1 MNATPTKQDFLAS
14 TQFYPTYNAP
24 LEELPIYF
32 TYNGIPHKGM
42 PAHTRVT
49 HELTDA
55 NILRATYTATL
66 EAGLEVQ
73 LTYREYR
80 DYPVR
85 EWVASFTNIG
95 CADTPIL
102 EQVQIGGRLP
112 GKFTDFVWSN
122 GDTCRDDGYEWFT
135 ETLKITDTPFREL
148 TIGPT
153 DGTSCNGAAP
163 YMTLHM
169 DDYSVR
175 MGIGWTGMWFATVSK
190 TFDNIAAYSL
200 GQKRCHMSLHPGETM
215 RTPQLT
221 ALIYTGDEDHGRNLW
236 RRWYL
241 AHILPRENGQP
252 LQPYVCYHN
261 WMCEG
266 KPEHTAATEE
276 NQCGAI
282 DRYLAHGI
290 RPDIWW
296 IDAGWYPCDYN
307 WPHIGTWVP
316 DPPRFPNGLGP
327 IGKKCD
333 ENGIRFLLWFEPE
346 RVSGGTWL
354 TDNHPEWILYAKDE
368 AGNPVGDGLLNLGD
382 PEAWSWLVN
391 HVDGLIKE
399 SHIRV
404 YRQDFNFC
412 PIGNWIAAEAED
424 RIGAAENLHV
434 QGYLAYWD
442 ELILR
447 NPGLW
452 IDSCASGGRRNDLD
466 TMRRAV
472 PLHYTDVGYGN
483 HPIKQKQHRALFEW
497 IPYFRAHNMSWDN
510 EDGTYGGNRPVD
522 EFAFQCAMAPALTS
536 MTSYLSEDEAFA
548 IDRKMVPL
556 WREAAQVMLRGDY
569 YPLTE
574 CRKDAA
580 DWYAMQFDDSDA
592 GDGFVQVVRNVR
604 VAEDTFVLKLH
615 VEAGKVY
622 TFTDRLTGDS
632 FTKSAAEL
640 EAGVEVKLEPRSG
653 VVLFYTYA

>member
-14 TQFYPTYNAP
+14 TKVYPTYNAP
-24 LEELPIYF
+24 LSALPLHFI
-32 TYNGIPHKGM
+32 YNGKEYCGM
-42 PAHTRVT
+42 PSYTTVT

-55 NILRATYTATL
+55 NILRVTYTATL

-85 EWVASFTNIG
+85 EWVASFTNTG
-95 CADTPIL
+95 TVDTPIL
-102 EQVQIGGRLP
+102 EQVYIGGTLP
-112 GKFTDFVWSN
+112 GKLTDFVWSN

-135 ETLKITDTPFREL
+135 ETFADKNEL
-148 TIGPT
+148 NIGPV

-169 DDYSVR
+169 DDYALR
-175 MGIGWTGMWFATVSK
+175 CGIGWTGMWAVSVAK
-190 TFDNIAAYSL
+190 RDDGSAVYML
-200 GQKRCHMSLHPGETM
+200 GQKRCHMSIHPGETM

-221 ALIYTGDEDHGRNLW
+221 TLVYVGDEDQGRNLW

-241 AHILPRENGQP
+241 THILPRENGEP
-252 LQPYVCYHN
+252 LKPYVCYHN
-261 WMCEG
+261 WNCEG

-282 DRYLAHGI
+282 QRYLAHGI
-290 RPDIWW
+290 HPDIWW

-307 WPHIGTWVP
+307 WPHIGSWWP
-316 DPPRFPNGLGP
+316 DEKRFPNGLAP
-327 IGKKCD
+327 IGQMCD
-333 ENGIRFLLWFEPE
+333 ENDMRFLLWFEPE
-346 RVSGGTWL
+346 RVSEGSWL
-354 TDNHPEWILYAKDE
+354 TENHREWMLYAKDE
-368 AGNPVGDGLLNLGD
+368 NGNPCGDGLLNLGN
-382 PEAWSWLVN
+382 PEAWHWLVN
-391 HVDGLIKE
+391 HVDSLIKK

-412 PIGNWIAAEAED
+412 PLGNWVANEGED
-424 RIGAAENLHV
+424 RIGALENLHV

-472 PLHYTDVGYGN
+472 PLHYTDVGYGI

-497 IPYFRAHNMSWDN
+497 IPYFRAHNMSWDK

-536 MTSYLSEDEAFA
+536 MTSYLADDEAFA
-548 IDRKMVPL
+548 LDRKMVPI
-556 WREAAQVMLRGDY
+556 WRSAAEVMLRGDY

-574 CRKDAA
+574 CRKNAA
-580 DWYAMQFDDSDA
+580 DWYAMQFDDSDE
-592 GDGFVQVVRNVR
+592 GDGIVQIVRNVQ
-604 VAEDTFVLKLH
+604 VAEDSVVLSLH
-615 VEAGKVY
+615 TEPGMVY
-622 TFTDRLTGDS
+622 TFTDKLTGDS
-632 FTKSAAEL
+632 FVKTAEELAAGL
-640 EAGVEVKLEPRSG
+640 TVTLPPRSG
-653 VVLFYTYA
+653 VVLFYTVAKA